1 MSYIERMQTTI
12 QAVYRN
18 GVLEPLEDLAL
29 KENQQVSV
37 TLMDYPEGA
46 EDPSGFFSPE
56 EWTRAASDSITWQD
70 AQRALAHVPG
80 SLFETV
86 IEQRN

>member
-1 MSYIERMQTTI
+1 MQTTI

-18 GVLEPLEDLAL
+18 GVLQPLEDLSL
-29 KENQQVSV
+29 EENQQISV

-46 EDPSGFFSPE
+46 EDPSGFFAPE
-56 EWTRAASDSITWQD
+56 EWTKAASDPITWQD

-80 SLFETV
+80 SLSETV
-86 IEQRN
+86 IEQREER